1 MPAKSYWPPPPSGA
15 PWPNDHGDKVIAE
28 PPGACRIGSTPDNR
42 VTAVIVALPASGCE
56 ATIITASPTFRSAIV
71 LLGNR
76 LTSCE
81 RSPPADRPAP
91 PGLPAPPGA
100 SPPCD
105 AGAPAPPAFAASP
118 FALAANLAA
127 ASAGSA
133 RTFEFA
139 VITTVTVF
147 FVVRS
152 FSVTVPFEASMVAIK
167 PARFLNDPLTI
178 SSA

>member
-1 MPAKSYWPPPPSGA
+1 MPA
-15 PWPNDHGDKVIAE
+15 
-28 PPGACRIGSTPDNR
+28 RIGSTPDNR

-76 LTSCE
+76 PTSCE
-81 RSPPADRPAP
+81 RSPPADRPRTTRP
-91 PGLPAPPGA
+91 SRA
-100 SPPCD
+100 SPALHRP
-105 AGAPAPPAFAASP
+105 ATLGAPAPPAFAASP

-127 ASAGSA
+127 ASGGSV

-152 FSVTVPFEASMVAIK
+152 FSVSVPFAASMVAIN
-167 PARFLNDPLTI
+167 PA
-178 SSA
+178 SS